1 MELEALREMWQV
13 YETKL
18 ERTTQLNLQTLN
30 LVQSQR
36 VKSALVPLLIKNRI
50 VLLLHT
56 LTIIALLWFIFFN
69 LSELPYAVSG
79 IVLLCYYG
87 LLFVN
92 TLGQITAIKQIEQGK
107 DVLSMQGS
115 LARLK
120 THMLNFIRLSVLTIP
135 AFLSFPVVV
144 PRAFANLNMNVFR
157 DFDIIGHTHGTWWLV
172 QLISFSILLPLGIWF
187 YRQVTPRS
195 IHKKW
200 VRHIIDTTGNKSV
213 GKAAKYLNEL
223 EEVKAS

>member
-1 MELEALREMWQV
+1 
-13 YETKL
+13 
-18 ERTTQLNLQTLN
+18 
-30 LVQSQR
+30 
-36 VKSALVPLLIKNRI
+36 
-50 VLLLHT
+50 
-56 LTIIALLWFIFFN
+56 
-69 LSELPYAVSG
+69 
-79 IVLLCYYG
+79 
-87 LLFVN
+87 
-92 TLGQITAIKQIEQGK
+92 
-107 DVLSMQGS
+107 MQGS

-223 EEVKAS
+223 EELKAS